1 MIDRQKLLIQFPLA
15 IINPMNNLIKRF
27 CYHQSWFWGS
37 AAIAITLNTLAPP
50 VLSQTQPK
58 TLDDNPKAIIDE
70 MWQIVNN
77 EFVDHDFNRTA
88 WQEKR
93 QELLAQEYAS
103 PKQAYKAIRETLEE
117 LGDPYTRFLPPHEFA
132 VLTSQT
138 TGELSGVGI
147 RITLD
152 KRTSQL
158 YVVEAV
164 KNSPAMKAGIKR
176 GDRIIRI
183 NGKPTAL
190 MSLEQAQEAITG
202 ELGTEVNLQL
212 SRRDKGVF
220 QVTLTRAQIEIAAV
234 TYHLQEEE
242 QHRIG
247 YIKLDEFSS
256 HATEQMS
263 AAIKDLRK
271 QNVSGFILDLR
282 GNPGGLLFA
291 SVDIARLWMKKGEI
305 VSTIDRRGG
314 DRHFNANGTS
324 LTDLPLVVL
333 VDEGSA
339 SASEILAGAL
349 KENGRATVVGT
360 TTYGKGTV
368 QSVHSLSDGS
378 GLAVTI
384 ARYYP
389 PSGTDINHKGIR
401 PDVYLDLTMEQQIRL
416 KNDPTLMGTK
426 DDPQYNRAISI
437 LKNHAQPI
445 TSSPA
450 PEPVGLRW
458 EQLRQ
463 TVQESESP
471 RWQQMQ
477 QTVDQ

>member
-1 MIDRQKLLIQFPLA
+1 
-15 IINPMNNLIKRF
+15 MNNFIKQL
-27 CYHQSWFWGS
+27 CYHQSFFWGG
-37 AAIAITLNTLAPP
+37 AAVALTFHPLTTP
-50 VLSQTQPK
+50 VLSASQPDP
-58 TLDDNPKAIIDE
+58 LEDNPKAIIDE

-77 EFVDHDFNRTA
+77 EFVDEDFNHTD
-88 WQEKR
+88 WKNKR
-93 QELLAQEYAS
+93 QELLSQEYAS
-103 PKQAYKAIRETLEE
+103 PKQAYKAIREALEG
-117 LGDPYTRFLPPHEFA
+117 LGDPYTRFLPPDDFS

-138 TGELSGVGI
+138 SGELSGIGV
-147 RITLD
+147 RLAFD

-158 YVVEAV
+158 YIVEAV
-164 KNSPAMKAGIKR
+164 KNSPAMEAGLKR
-176 GDRIIRI
+176 GDRLIRI
-183 NGKPTAL
+183 DGKPTAL
-190 MSLEQAQEAITG
+190 MTLEQAQEAITG
-202 ELGTEVNLQL
+202 ELGTEVSLQL
-212 SRRDKGVF
+212 SRREKGVF
-220 QVTLTRAQIEIAAV
+220 QVTLTRSQIEIAAV
-234 TYHLQEEE
+234 TYHLQKDDK
-242 QHRIG
+242 HRIG

-256 HATEQMS
+256 HATEQMEQ
-263 AAIKDLRK
+263 AITDLR
-271 QNVSGFILDLR
+271 QQEVSGFILDLR

-291 SVDIARLWMKKGEI
+291 SVDIARLWLPNGEI

-314 DRHFNANGTS
+314 DRHFTANGTS

-333 VDEGSA
+333 VDQGSA

-389 PSGTDINHKGIR
+389 PSGTDIDHKGIR

-437 LKNHAQPI
+437 LKDNSAPL
-445 TSSPA
+445 SSPSVSK
-450 PEPVGLRW
+450 PVGLRW
-458 EQLRQ
+458 QQLRQ
-463 TVQESESP
+463 TVQDPNP
-471 RWQQMQ
+471 RWERMQ
-477 QTVDQ
+477 ETVNEN